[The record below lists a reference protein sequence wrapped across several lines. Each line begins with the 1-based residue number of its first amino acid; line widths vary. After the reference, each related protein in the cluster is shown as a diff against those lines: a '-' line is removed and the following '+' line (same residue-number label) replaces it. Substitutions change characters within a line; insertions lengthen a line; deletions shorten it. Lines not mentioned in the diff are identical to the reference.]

1 MRCIPG
7 AGMCGT
13 RGTAGTRNASL
24 RSQRRNAEWGLVVA
38 AAAMLVFARQYKPD
52 RRLALPLSRFVKDVA
67 ELLARYERTLK
78 AAPPN

>member
-1 MRCIPG
+1 
-7 AGMCGT
+7 
-13 RGTAGTRNASL
+13 
-24 RSQRRNAEWGLVVA
+24 
-38 AAAMLVFARQYKPD
+38 MLVFARQYKPD